1 MKSLLMFI
9 IGAAAGATVALAYAP
24 EKGEVTRNRI
34 RRILEEKGI
43 IRPDSDL
50 DAIIAEITGAEE
62 KPRRNTI
69 KVNHH
74 STIYHVQ
81 QGAIR

>member
-9 IGAAAGATVALAYAP
+9 IGAAAGAAVALAYAP

-62 KPRRNTI
+62 
-69 KVNHH
+69 
-74 STIYHVQ
+74 
-81 QGAIR
+81 

>member
-9 IGAAAGATVALAYAP
+9 IGAAAGAAVALAYAP

-50 DAIIAEITGAEE
+50 DAIIAEITCAEE
-62 KPRRNTI
+62 
-69 KVNHH
+69 
-74 STIYHVQ
+74 
-81 QGAIR
+81 

>member
-62 KPRRNTI
+62 
-69 KVNHH
+69 
-74 STIYHVQ
+74 
-81 QGAIR
+81 